1 MAIFLIDLPPNEMER
16 RLSDALSVYVDAMR
30 YPRGTVN
37 QRAAM
42 WLEHIRRRGWQG
54 VAAVETPET
63 PTAGAPQEDVPPTA
77 ELSDAPLLGV
87 AYGYPGA
94 PGQWWQQQVVLGL
107 QRGGSP
113 PEEIARL
120 MTSYFELTE
129 LHIHPRAQGRGLGEA
144 LARRLLAG
152 RGEQNVLLSTPE
164 TDGESNRAWRLYR
177 RLGFADVIRG
187 YHFAGDPRAF
197 AILGR
202 SPSVVAG
209 NRQAH
214 IGARRHTGSGT
225 MTWCAPAL
233 PPSRPK
239 VPRIPGI
246 HRAATPA
253 AGHRDAAADRP
264 LGHRLPAGQGVAHH
278 LTR

>member
-1 MAIFLIDLPPNEMER
+1 MAIFLIDLSPNEMER

-54 VAAVETPET
+54 VAAIEIPDAA
-63 PTAGAPQEDVPPTA
+63 PNGAPKEEVPPTA
-77 ELSDAPLLGV
+77 EMSDAPLLGV

-113 PEEIARL
+113 PYEIARL
-120 MTSYFELTE
+120 MNSYFELTE

-152 RGEQNVLLSTPE
+152 RSEQNVLLSTPE
-164 TDGESNRAWRLYR
+164 TDGEANRAWRLYR
-177 RLGFADVIRG
+177 RLGFRDVIRG

-202 SPSVVAG
+202 
-209 NRQAH
+209 
-214 IGARRHTGSGT
+214 
-225 MTWCAPAL
+225 AL
-233 PPSRPK
+233 P
-239 VPRIPGI
+239 
-246 HRAATPA
+246 
-253 AGHRDAAADRP
+253 
-264 LGHRLPAGQGVAHH
+264 L
-278 LTR
+278 